1 MKNPSIIL
9 VDDDVFLLGMYRKK
23 FEGQGAVVDSC
34 SSPSE
39 ALNKLR
45 AGATPD
51 ILILDMIMPEMEG
64 LELLEAVRKENL
76 SPKSTVIMLTNES
89 DPAKV
94 EKAKSLGASGYIV
107 KSTSIPSEVVE
118 KALEIAG
125 IDAKSKNG

>member
-1 MKNPSIIL
+1 MKNSTIIL

-23 FEGQGAVVDSC
+23 FEGAGAVVDSY
-34 SSPSE
+34 SSSTE
-39 ALNKLR
+39 ALNKIR
-45 AGATPD
+45 SGATPD
-51 ILILDMIMPEMEG
+51 ILVLDMIMPEMDG

-76 SPKSTVIMLTNES
+76 TPNSTVIMLTNES

-118 KALEIAG
+118 KTMEIA
-125 IDAKSKNG
+125 KSHQK